1 MRPRVGMQTGFAGL
15 TIWSFVMAGSHGAGL
30 MLIPALMPI
39 CGALA
44 HASGTVIS
52 SSGPTAT
59 IAAIALSVHSAA
71 MLVTTGV
78 IAVAVFDHF
87 GVGGLRTKWLNFDL
101 LWTGTLAACGVMQ
114 LTL

>member
-1 MRPRVGMQTGFAGL
+1 MGL
-15 TIWSFVMAGSHGAGL
+15 
-30 MLIPALMPI
+30 
-39 CGALA
+39 LA
-44 HASGTVIS
+44 AY
-52 SSGPTAT
+52 P
-59 IAAIALSVHSAA
+59 
-71 MLVTTGV
+71 TGV